1 MIPKPRGPA
10 PLNTGGT
17 GGPINRGPWNA
28 HKQSLW
34 ERERLFC
41 FVLFFN
47 QVTQNWAEGEPFGEA
62 GLSQDGRPVGRVIVC
77 LWVLCDSKK
86 AP

>member
-1 MIPKPRGPA
+1 MA
-10 PLNTGGT
+10 LPLSTQAELGDQSTVDPGT
-17 GGPINRGPWNA
+17 